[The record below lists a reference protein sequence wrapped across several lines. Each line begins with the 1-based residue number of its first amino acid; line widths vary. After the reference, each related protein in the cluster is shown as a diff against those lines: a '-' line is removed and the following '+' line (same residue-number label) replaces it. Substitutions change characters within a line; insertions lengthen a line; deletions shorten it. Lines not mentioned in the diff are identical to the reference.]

1 MPAAIDSANPLG
13 YELDILTIINN
24 EGDGFDIR
32 EIFIECNI
40 YESIHRNFLLGEVV
54 VTDQIGFLENAKLF
68 GQESIRIKFNQPSG
82 KQDALDESNA
92 IDQLFRIYKVDAI
105 TRVKGS
111 LQAFKI
117 SFCSPEMLTSKRK
130 RISQAFNGSMTDIAA
145 LVANDHLGISNSDLD
160 TPYFGVREK
169 SKGDKYHVVIP
180 NWTVGYAINWLCKQA
195 QGVDSESGLQD
206 SFYWFQTASSGYRI
220 QSLNTMFK
228 LEYGDGRPFYYI
240 EGSTADG
247 QNLPYD
253 MTGEDGQ
260 IGMGRRILAY
270 KVETH
275 ANVLQGVT
283 DGLFSSKQTTIDN
296 TYKIYTEKTYNFLEK
311 HFGGKGQSLN
321 PHPIVRTQPEKL
333 HTGSNSSNGGDVTT
347 GVIEVGEG
355 IGDYPDA
362 YQILTSDSSFV
373 NDDNDNIHQANH
385 FTHLGASQF
394 RNSANQLLKYYR
406 MNVVIS
412 ARTDVMCGTLINL
425 SIPSVRPGEGSV
437 EPKFDGGQHLITD
450 IKWTLTK
457 DELTTNLTVIKDSLI
472 NNIETTKMDYGE
484 TVTV

>member
-1 MPAAIDSANPLG
+1 MNT
-13 YELDILTIINN
+13 EII
-24 EGDGFDIR
+24 
-32 EIFIECNI
+32 
-40 YESIHRNFLLGEVV
+40 
-54 VTDQIGFLENAKLF
+54 K
-68 GQESIRIKFNQPSG
+68 
-82 KQDALDESNA
+82 
-92 IDQLFRIYKVDAI
+92 
-105 TRVKGS
+105 
-111 LQAFKI
+111 
-117 SFCSPEMLTSKRK
+117 
-130 RISQAFNGSMTDIAA
+130 
-145 LVANDHLGISNSDLD
+145 
-160 TPYFGVREK
+160 
-169 SKGDKYHVVIP
+169 
-180 NWTVGYAINWLCKQA
+180 
-195 QGVDSESGLQD
+195 
-206 SFYWFQTASSGYRI
+206 
-220 QSLNTMFK
+220 
-228 LEYGDGRPFYYI
+228 
-240 EGSTADG
+240 
-247 QNLPYD
+247 
-253 MTGEDGQ
+253 
-260 IGMGRRILAY
+260 
-270 KVETH
+270 
-275 ANVLQGVT
+275 
-283 DGLFSSKQTTIDN
+283 TTITNRGYGLLKSEFNYKELNNIRDELTVTPRSMN
-296 TYKIYTEKTYNFLEK
+296 SFGNPVSYKIYTEKTYNFLEK

-385 FTHLGASQF
+385 FTHLGSSQF

-457 DELTTNLTVIKDSLI
+457 NELTTNLTVIKDSLI